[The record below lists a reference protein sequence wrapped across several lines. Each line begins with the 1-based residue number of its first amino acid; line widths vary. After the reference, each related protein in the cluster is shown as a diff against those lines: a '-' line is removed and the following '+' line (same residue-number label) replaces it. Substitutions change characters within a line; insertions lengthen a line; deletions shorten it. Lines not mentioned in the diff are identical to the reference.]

1 MSSAISEDPRPPA
14 PDISAPVRPDGLHG
28 AARQRAM
35 LAIALSVLL
44 STLDY
49 AVANVALPTIAH
61 DIHCSAADSIWVIN
75 GYQLAT
81 LIGLLPLASLG
92 EIRGQD
98 RICRIGLVVFIIASA
113 LCAASDSLPQ
123 LAGAR
128 VLQGLGGACIMSV
141 NASLVRAIY
150 PQSLLG
156 KGIALNG
163 LVVALGV
170 ALGPTIA
177 SAVLSVASWR
187 WIFLINLPLGGAA
200 LLFASTSLPR
210 TPRSARRFD
219 LASAALSMLALGP
232 LFLGLD
238 RFAHHGA
245 IGLSLVLVAL
255 GAACLAW
262 LVRRQL
268 SIAEPLLPV
277 DLLRLGEFRSA
288 FTVGVLGFVSSN
300 FFIIAMPFFFEAS
313 LHRSAVQTGL
323 LITPWPLAIVA
334 ISPLVGRLAD
344 RHSAGL
350 LSSVGLLITATGFTL
365 LWQMPSNPSDFDI
378 AWRIALAGSGFGL
391 FQAPNNRA
399 MLTAAPMRRSGG
411 ASGMIPVARLLGQT
425 IGAMLVALVFGLLPY
440 ESARHCLAFGALVGL
455 AGALLSARRL
465 LPPRRPQPVAG

>member
-1 MSSAISEDPRPPA
+1 
-14 PDISAPVRPDGLHG
+14 
-28 AARQRAM
+28 M

-425 IGAMLVALVFGLLPY
+425 IGAVLVALVFGLLPY

-455 AGALLSARRL
+455 TGALLSARRL

>member
-1 MSSAISEDPRPPA
+1 MSSAISEDPRP
-14 PDISAPVRPDGLHG
+14 SAPRLEAPARTDGLHG
-28 AARQRAM
+28 RARQRAM

-61 DIHCSAADSIWVIN
+61 DIHCTAADSIWVIN
-75 GYQLAT
+75 AYQLAT

-98 RICRIGLVVFIIASA
+98 RICRIGLMVFIVASA
-113 LCAASDSLPQ
+113 LCAASDSLPE
-123 LAGAR
+123 LAAAR

-141 NASLVRAIY
+141 NAALVRAIY

-156 KGIALNG
+156 RGIALNG

-200 LLFASTSLPR
+200 LVFAFTSLPATLR
-210 TPRSARRFD
+210 GARRFD
-219 LASAALSMLALGP
+219 LSSATLSMLALGP
-232 LFLGLD
+232 LFIGLD

-245 IGLSLVLVAL
+245 VGLSLVLIAV
-255 GAACLAW
+255 GGVCLAW

-268 SIAEPLLPV
+268 RIGEPLLPV
-277 DLLRLGEFRSA
+277 DLLRLGDFRTA
-288 FTVGVLGFVSSN
+288 FTVGILGFIASN
-300 FFIIAMPFFFEAS
+300 LFIIAMPFFFEMN

-344 RHSAGL
+344 RHSAGF
-350 LSSVGLLITATGFTL
+350 LSSVGLLIAAIGFTL
-365 LWQMPSNPSDFDI
+365 LWQMPAAPSDFDI

-399 MLTAAPMRRSGG
+399 MLTAAPMHRSGG

-425 IGAMLVALVFGLLPY
+425 IGAMLVALVFGLLPV
-440 ESARHCLAFGALVGL
+440 ESARHCLAFGALVGMT
-455 AGALLSARRL
+455 GAVLSAARL
-465 LPPRRPQPVAG
+465 LPGTRPRSAA

>member
-1 MSSAISEDPRPPA
+1 MSSAISEDPLPE
-14 PDISAPVRPDGLHG
+14 APVRADGLRG
-28 AARQRAM
+28 RARQRAM

-49 AVANVALPTIAH
+49 AVANVALPTIAQ
-61 DIHCSAADSIWVIN
+61 DIHCTAADSIWVIN

-98 RICRIGLVVFIIASA
+98 RICRIGLMVFILASA
-113 LCAASDSLPQ
+113 LCAASHTLPE

-141 NASLVRAIY
+141 NAALVRAIY

-156 KGIALNG
+156 RGIALNG

-177 SAVLSVASWR
+177 AAVLSVASWR

-200 LLFASTSLPR
+200 LLFATTSLPATVR
-210 TPRSARRFD
+210 RVRRFD
-219 LASAALSMLALGP
+219 LSSATLSMLALGP
-232 LFLGLD
+232 LFIGLD

-245 IGLSLVLVAL
+245 IGPSLILLAVGAVCLV
-255 GAACLAW
+255 W

-268 SIAEPLLPV
+268 RISEPLLPV
-277 DLLRLGEFRSA
+277 DLLRLGDFRTA
-288 FTVGVLGFVSSN
+288 FMVGILGFISSN
-300 FFIIAMPFFFEAS
+300 FFIIAMPFFFEVS

-344 RHSAGL
+344 RHSAGF
-350 LSSVGLLITATGFTL
+350 LSSVGLLVTATGFTL
-365 LWQMPSNPSDFDI
+365 LWQMPANPSDFDI

-399 MLTAAPMRRSGG
+399 MLTAAPMHRSGG
-411 ASGMIPVARLLGQT
+411 ASAMIPVARLLGQT
-425 IGAMLVALVFGLLPY
+425 VGAMLVALVFGLLPH
-440 ESARHCLAFGALVGL
+440 ESARHCLAFGAVVGMT
-455 AGALLSARRL
+455 GAVLSAARL
-465 LPPRRPQPVAG
+465 LPWTPRRSAA